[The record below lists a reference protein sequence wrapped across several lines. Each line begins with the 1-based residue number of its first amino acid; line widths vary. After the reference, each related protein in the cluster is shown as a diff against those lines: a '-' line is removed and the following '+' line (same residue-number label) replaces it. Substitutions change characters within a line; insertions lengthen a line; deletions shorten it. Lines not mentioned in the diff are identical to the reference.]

1 MAKKEKGY
9 KSALENLIEDKGL
22 VSTIVIEALT
32 EALAKSYKKN
42 YCGTESI
49 VDCKIDGDGQ
59 IRIFITH
66 HVVDDVND
74 EDYEYSIEEAQ
85 EIDPKYQVG
94 DEVVEEAD
102 ISEFGR
108 LAAIQTKQLLRQKIR
123 EAEKEALYNE
133 YINKLDEIINGTVDR
148 VEERFAIINIGKT
161 GALLSSKDQI
171 PGETLVE
178 GEHVKVYVSEVERTT
193 KGTHISVLMKD

>member
-22 VSTIVIEALT
+22 DSAIVIEALT

-49 VDCKIDGDGQ
+49 VDCRIDGDGQ

-74 EDYEYSIEEAQ
+74 EDYEY
-85 EIDPKYQVG
+85 YVC
-94 DEVVEEAD
+94 D
-102 ISEFGR
+102 I
-108 LAAIQTKQLLRQKIR
+108 
-123 EAEKEALYNE
+123 N
-133 YINKLDEIINGTVDR
+133 LDED
-148 VEERFAIINIGKT
+148 EMARFMSYSDWDCPYFQMDDEYKIVRK
-161 GALLSSKDQI
+161 Q
-171 PGETLVE
+171 
-178 GEHVKVYVSEVERTT
+178 
-193 KGTHISVLMKD
+193 M

>member
-22 VSTIVIEALT
+22 DSTIVIEALT

-49 VDCKIDGDGQ
+49 VDCRIDGDGQ

-74 EDYEYSIEEAQ
+74 EDFEYSIEEAQ

-102 ISEFGR
+102 ISE
-108 LAAIQTKQLLRQKIR
+108 IQSR
-123 EAEKEALYNE
+123 
-133 YINKLDEIINGTVDR
+133 
-148 VEERFAIINIGKT
+148 
-161 GALLSSKDQI
+161 
-171 PGETLVE
+171 
-178 GEHVKVYVSEVERTT
+178 
-193 KGTHISVLMKD
+193 

>member
-22 VSTIVIEALT
+22 DSAIVIEALT

-94 DEVVEEAD
+94 D
-102 ISEFGR
+102 
-108 LAAIQTKQLLRQKIR
+108 
-123 EAEKEALYNE
+123 
-133 YINKLDEIINGTVDR
+133 
-148 VEERFAIINIGKT
+148 
-161 GALLSSKDQI
+161 
-171 PGETLVE
+171 
-178 GEHVKVYVSEVERTT
+178 
-193 KGTHISVLMKD
+193 